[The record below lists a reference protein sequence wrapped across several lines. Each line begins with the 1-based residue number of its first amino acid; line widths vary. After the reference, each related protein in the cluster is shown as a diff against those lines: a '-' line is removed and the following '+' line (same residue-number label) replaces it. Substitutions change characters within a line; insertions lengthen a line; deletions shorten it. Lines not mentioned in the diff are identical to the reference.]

1 VVAQEDTM
9 IPNSVAGRGYTCLKV
24 VKGMYLAMCNH
35 FAANALAMC
44 METPYE
50 QSRWYTSKL

>member
-1 VVAQEDTM
+1 M
-9 IPNSVAGRGYTCLKV
+9 IPDSVAGRGYTYLKV

-35 FAANALAMC
+35 FAANALAMYT
-44 METPYE
+44 ETPYE

>member
-1 VVAQEDTM
+1 M
-9 IPNSVAGRGYTCLKV
+9 IPDSVAGRGYTYLKV

-44 METPYE
+44 TEPLYE
-50 QSRWYTSKL
+50 QSRWCTSKL

>member
-1 VVAQEDTM
+1 MVAQEDTM
-9 IPNSVAGRGYTCLKV
+9 IPDAVAGRGYTYLKV

-44 METPYE
+44 TETPYE
-50 QSRWYTSKL
+50 QSRWFTSKL

>member
-1 VVAQEDTM
+1 MTPDA
-9 IPNSVAGRGYTCLKV
+9 VAGRGYTYLI

-44 METPYE
+44 AEIPYE
-50 QSRWYTSKL
+50 QSRGFTSKL